1 MPEKSGTHFHETAMS
16 IGLIGHK
23 RGMTRLFTEEG
34 ASVPITVIEACPN
47 RVTRRR
53 TPDKDGYAAVQV
65 TVGEAGKAPGK
76 ALAGQFAGQAPGKG
90 LYEHRLA
97 DPAQLEEYAP
107 GAELTVSLFSPG
119 QRVDVTGTTIGKGFA
134 GTIKRHNFRG
144 QDATHGNSKAH
155 RVPGSIGQN
164 QTPGRVFKGKK
175 MSGHMG
181 AARRTVQN
189 LEVMR
194 IDEERHLILVKG
206 AIPGHVTGCVLVRPA
221 VKMPAPAR
229 TSQQA

>member
-1 MPEKSGTHFHETAMS
+1 MS
-16 IGLIGHK
+16 IGLIGQK

-34 ASVPITVIEACPN
+34 ASVPITVIEAAPN

-65 TVGEAGKAPGK
+65 TVGAARKAPRK
-76 ALAGQFAGQAPGKG
+76 ALAGQFADQAPGNG
-90 LYEHRLA
+90 LYEHRLD
-97 DPAQLEEYAP
+97 DPALLQEYAP
-107 GAELTVSLFSPG
+107 GAELTVAQFSPG

-134 GTIKRHNFRG
+134 GTIKRHNFRS

-181 AARRTVQN
+181 AVRRTVQN

-194 IDEERHLILVKG
+194 IDEQRNLILVKG
-206 AIPGHVTGCVLVRPA
+206 AIPGCATGRVLVRPA
-221 VKMPAPAR
+221 VKMPTPAPAR
-229 TSQQA
+229 TSNKA